1 MTIVEICEE
10 MGYLSKHT
18 VEIGILAI
26 DKSLTGEDGK
36 TSILEY
42 AIYNEFGTS
51 SIPARPFM
59 RNALD
64 SNKEYIGNLIKT
76 AVADVA
82 KGSIKGKPA
91 LMRVGKTIRGLVIQS
106 IATAQTWAT
115 PNNPKTLKIKT
126 KNGQANNTKPL
137 IDNRFL
143 IKSIRYQIVN
153 ENGTIEYLSDFKDV

>member
-1 MTIVEICEE
+1 MIAKILKELE
-10 MGYLSKHT
+10 YLANHG

-59 RNALD
+59 RNTID
-64 SNKEYIGNLIKT
+64 TNEEYISNLIQETPNK
-76 AVADVA
+76 VL
-82 KGSIKGKPA
+82 KGELTGKEA
-91 LMRVGKTIRGLVIQS
+91 LMRIGETIRGLIIQS
-106 IATAQTWAT
+106 IATAQAWAV
-115 PNNPKTLKIKT
+115 PNDPKTLKIKT
-126 KNGQANNTKPL
+126 KNEQANNTKLL

-153 ENGTIEYLSDFKDV
+153 KNGTIEYLSDFKDV

>member
-1 MTIVEICEE
+1 MTIVEICQE

-82 KGSIKGKPA
+82 KGSIKGKTA
-91 LMRVGKTIRGLVIQS
+91 LMRVGETIRGLVIQS

>member
-1 MTIVEICEE
+1 MTIVEICQE

-82 KGSIKGKPA
+82 KGSIKGKLA
-91 LMRVGKTIRGLVIQS
+91 LMRVGETIRGLVIQS

>member
-82 KGSIKGKPA
+82 KGSIKGKTA
-91 LMRVGKTIRGLVIQS
+91 LMRVGETIRGLVIQS

>member
-1 MTIVEICEE
+1 MTIVEICQE
-10 MGYLSKHT
+10 MEYLSKHT

-42 AIYNEFGTS
+42 AIYNEFGTP

-59 RNALD
+59 RNTLD
-64 SNKEYIGNLIKT
+64 NNKEYIGNLIKT

-82 KGSIKGKPA
+82 KASIKGKPA
-91 LMRVGKTIRGLVIQS
+91 LMRVGETIRGLVIQS

>member
-1 MTIVEICEE
+1 MTIVEICQE

-82 KGSIKGKPA
+82 KGRIKGKPA
-91 LMRVGKTIRGLVIQS
+91 LMRVGETIRGLVIQS